1 MAYAARAGGRR
12 MQPPL
17 KNVNGNKLRT
27 CVSYLDRELDGLL
40 FAATRSLSCEMDH
53 HIFCGIGRVH
63 GLNLFNGYSWNG
75 D

>member
-1 MAYAARAGGRR
+1 MNRTLVEWRTPHELAVDAC
-12 MQPPL
+12 
-17 KNVNGNKLRT
+17 NGNKLGT

-40 FAATRSLSCEMDH
+40 FAARSLSCEMDH
-53 HIFCGIGRVH
+53 HIFCGIVLFH